1 VSLEKSEVLRTNIE
15 AVIAWYDNDD
25 TQLRSPINTLSAY
38 TRLINELEPLAGLLV
53 RENRIRGASWQDI
66 GDAMGISKQSA
77 WERFNSI
84 DEVDGN

>member
-1 VSLEKSEVLRTNIE
+1 MSVEKSEVLRANTE

-38 TRLINELEPLAGLLV
+38 ARLMTELEPLAGLLV
-53 RENRIRGASWQDI
+53 RESRIRGASWQDI
-66 GDAMGISKQSA
+66 GQAMGISKQSA
-77 WERFNSI
+77 WERFSSI